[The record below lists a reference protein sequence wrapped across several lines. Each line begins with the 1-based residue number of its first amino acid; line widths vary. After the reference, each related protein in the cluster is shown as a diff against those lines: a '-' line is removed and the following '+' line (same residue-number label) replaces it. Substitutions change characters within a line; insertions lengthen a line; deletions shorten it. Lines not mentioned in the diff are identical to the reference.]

1 MARSVPKC
9 KRAAYVYDRDFIVVD
24 DISGVLKMRSECA
37 IDGYGFLSSQ
47 GDMRN
52 PQEIPPIINEQ
63 MAAWP
68 DPRPIGQPIFTP
80 EPDYQYFIFNYT
92 IFDVV
97 NGSSSFDATTSIGFN
112 APIASIAWSID
123 GVYAATGLVVTLSMS
138 AGDHVIDAVLTDTLH
153 NTTTFTINYTQ
164 PSTTPGFSLPFSSSV
179 TFDTQGNAWVNK
191 FGLAV
196 ISDSAMYTGTTGFTG
211 AENSSDSLLAFG
223 LADFEVGVTVKL
235 VSIPV
240 VGSVLF
246 DSFRLSTLGGEGFQL
261 YVYSNGRLSFYQKN
275 SPLNEIKTVTPVV
288 FTGIYYTIK
297 AVRIAGVVS
306 LYVDDVLVA
315 SGSMNVS
322 FNSNWT
328 AIGYQYFDNGYGYY
342 PSRGYFRNVYARLI

>member
-1 MARSVPKC
+1 MLV
-9 KRAAYVYDRDFIVVD
+9 
-24 DISGVLKMRSECA
+24 
-37 IDGYGFLSSQ
+37 
-47 GDMRN
+47 N
-52 PQEIPPIINEQ
+52 PYAFGSN
-63 MAAWP
+63 
-68 DPRPIGQPIFTP
+68 
-80 EPDYQYFIFNYT
+80 FIFN
-92 IFDVV
+92 
-97 NGSSSFDATTSIGFN
+97 
-112 APIASIAWSID
+112 
-123 GVYAATGLVVTLSMS
+123 
-138 AGDHVIDAVLTDTLH
+138 
-153 NTTTFTINYTQ
+153 
-164 PSTTPGFSLPFSSSV
+164 LPLSSSV

-196 ISDSAMYTGTTGFTG
+196 ISDSAMYTGTTGYTG

-235 VSIPV
+235 VSIPLE
-240 VGSVLF
+240 GSVLI
-246 DSFRLSTLGGEGFQL
+246 DSFRSTGLGGEGFQL
-261 YVYSNGRLSFYQKN
+261 YVYSDGRLSFYQK
-275 SPLNEIKTVTPVV
+275 SGNEIKTVTPVV

-328 AIGYQYFDNGYGYY
+328 AIGYQYFDNGYGNY